1 MQPNKLY
8 LVHYWYYEDSN
19 ACGVFSTEENAKQYV
34 ALPSSS
40 KKPGDYTITEIEV
53 DVPFDGM
60 LF

>member
-8 LVHYWYYEDSN
+8 LVHYWYYEDSI

-34 ALPSSS
+34 AIHSSS
-40 KKPGDYTITEIEV
+40 KLGDYTITEIEV
-53 DVPFDGM
+53 DVPFEDT